1 MTLRARLV
9 VALTG
14 IALLAVAAAD
24 VATYVILSSNLDGR
38 VDATMTATR
47 RGFEYAV
54 AHGVTISCDALP
66 RRGAIGTTRHS
77 PFPLRRPPG
86 TSLATQFVQLR
97 TPTGVVVNARRCPAI
112 IGSQSYQPR
121 VPPSSAYLKLLHAHS
136 GSIFATVP
144 STRPGGPPFRI
155 DITRLPDGRILVQGI
170 ATGDNARTLHE
181 LLIAELVVGLIAMLL
196 AAVIAWMVI
205 GDELRPLDDVSRA
218 AALIAGGDFDQRVE
232 VDDKR
237 GEIGQLA
244 GAFNEMVEQIQVA
257 FVARDHSER
266 QLRQFV
272 ADASHELRTPMSAI
286 AAYVEL
292 LDGRASADP
301 EVLTRALTGIGD
313 QTARM
318 ESLVTDLLVLARLDE
333 GVRTVHHRVELVRLC
348 ARASESARHVDSG
361 WPIELRASA
370 PVEVDGDE
378 GQLARVVANLLANVR
393 EHTARGT
400 RTAVIVF
407 EDAGAA
413 VIEVHD
419 DGNGMGPA
427 ATEHA
432 FDRFFRADSSR
443 TRTHGGAGL
452 GLSIVRSVV
461 DGHGGTVTLTSAVG
475 AGTTVRVELP
485 IAVSVAHS
493 LADS

>member
-24 VATYVILSSNLDGR
+24 VATYVILASNLDGR

-47 RGFEYAV
+47 KGFEYAV
-54 AHGVTISCDALP
+54 THGVSISCNGLP
-66 RRGAIGTTRHS
+66 RHATTGPTGRP

-97 TPTGVVVNARRCPAI
+97 TPTGALVHARRCPAF
-112 IGSQSYQPR
+112 IGSQAYQPR
-121 VPPSSAYLKLLHAHS
+121 VPPSSTYLKLLGTHS
-136 GSIFATVP
+136 GSVFMTVP

-155 DITRLPDGRILVQGI
+155 DVTRLADGHILVQGI
-170 ATGDNARTLHE
+170 AVGDNARTLHE
-181 LLIAELVVGLIAMLL
+181 LLVAELVVGLLAMAL
-196 AAVIAWMVI
+196 AAGIAWVVI

-218 AALIAGGDFDQRVE
+218 AALIADGDFDQRVE
-232 VDDKR
+232 IADKR
-237 GEIGQLA
+237 GEIGRLA
-244 GAFNEMVEQIQVA
+244 GAFNEMVGQIQVA
-257 FVARDHSER
+257 FVARDHSEQ

-272 ADASHELRTPMSAI
+272 ADASHELRTPMAAI

-292 LDGRASADP
+292 LGGRASADP

-318 ESLVTDLLVLARLDE
+318 ETLVGDLLVLARLDE
-333 GVRTVHHRVELVRLC
+333 GMKGEHHRVELVRLC
-348 ARASESARHVDSG
+348 AESIESARHVAKD
-361 WPIELRASA
+361 WPILLHASV

-378 GQLARVVANLLANVR
+378 GQLARVVENLLANVR
-393 EHTARGT
+393 EHTASGT
-400 RTAVIVF
+400 TTTVTVSESEGCAVV
-407 EDAGAA
+407 
-413 VIEVHD
+413 EVHD
-419 DGNGMGPA
+419 DGDGMSPT

-443 TRTHGGAGL
+443 TRSHGGAGL
-452 GLSIVRSVV
+452 GLAIVRSVV
-461 DGHGGTVTLTSAVG
+461 GAHGGTVTLTSAVG
-475 AGTTVRVELP
+475 AGTTVRIELP
-485 IAVSVAHS
+485 VASSPLH
-493 LADS
+493 